1 MSAPNVAVPENCTS
15 AVKVACA
22 QKELG
27 STSDVKLDE
36 DTQVLAIFQVPVI
49 EPPQGCTFPQL
60 PLLPPLPPHPPPI
73 ESETHARKV
82 ATIEIFI
89 GSSFV
94 DIASLRNDEIGGAES
109 SQFTRDRRRGRSSGC
124 SCGRWPRTRRPARP
138 SRWP

>member
-27 STSDVKLDE
+27 FTSDVRLDD

-60 PLLPPLPPHPPPI
+60 PLLPPHPPTI
-73 ESETHARKV
+73 ESETNASKV

-89 GSSFV
+89 ASSFAEV
-94 DIASLRNDEIGGAES
+94 TCLRNDEISGASAAPSAPRQKTGRPDCGSRRIGDEGEVADALVVGGGE
-109 SQFTRDRRRGRSSGC
+109 
-124 SCGRWPRTRRPARP
+124 
-138 SRWP
+138 